1 MNYII
6 KVEDA
11 NSNYTDC
18 YDIEDKHVLFEV
30 RGILEALKSG
40 ELTSFKIE
48 GGDVLNI
55 VKELSE
61 EDGAAVLEAAG
72 YTFLDGATDKG
83 CPAGVLE
90 DADYICKDEDGEAVD
105 LISFTREYNRA
116 EYEAEERRASEA
128 GDMMS
133 IKPAKSYWHRVEL

>member
-11 NSNYTDC
+11 NNNYTDC
-18 YDIEDKHVLFEV
+18 YDIADKHALFEV
-30 RGILEALKSG
+30 QGILEALKSG

-61 EDGAAVLEAAG
+61 EDGRTVLEAVG
-72 YTFLDGATDKG
+72 YTFLDGTTDKD

-90 DADYICKDEDGEAVD
+90 DVDYILKDEDGENID
-105 LISFTREYNRA
+105 FISFTREYDRA
-116 EYEAEERRASEA
+116 EYEAEEHRASEA
-128 GDMMS
+128 GDVMN
-133 IKPAKSYWHRVEL
+133 IEPVKKYWHRVN

>member
-1 MNYII
+1 MDYII

-18 YDIEDKHVLFEV
+18 YDIAGKHALFEV
-30 RGILEALKSG
+30 QGILEALKAG

-61 EDGAAVLEAAG
+61 EDGATVLEAAG
-72 YTFLDGATDKG
+72 YTFSDGATDKD

-90 DADYICKDEDGEAVD
+90 DVDYILKDEDGETVD
-105 LISFTREYNRA
+105 LISFTREYDRA

-128 GDMMS
+128 GDAMN
-133 IKPAKSYWHRVEL
+133 IEPVKSYWHRVN

>member
-6 KVEDA
+6 KVEDT

-18 YDIEDKHVLFEV
+18 YDIADKHALFEV
-30 RGILEALKSG
+30 QGILEALKIG

-61 EDGAAVLEAAG
+61 EDGKTVLEAAG
-72 YTFLDGATDKG
+72 YIFLDGATDKD

-90 DADYICKDEDGEAVD
+90 DIDYILKDEDGEAVD
-105 LISFTREYNRA
+105 LISFTREYDRT
-116 EYEAEERRASEA
+116 EYEAEERRSSEA
-128 GDMMS
+128 GDMMN
-133 IKPAKSYWHRVEL
+133 IKPVKSYWHRVN

>member
-11 NSNYTDC
+11 NNNYTDC
-18 YDIEDKHVLFEV
+18 YDIADKHALFEV
-30 RGILEALKSG
+30 QGILEALKSG

-61 EDGAAVLEAAG
+61 EDGRTVLEAVG
-72 YTFLDGATDKG
+72 YTFLDGTTDKD

-90 DADYICKDEDGEAVD
+90 DVDYILKDEDGENID
-105 LISFTREYNRA
+105 LISFTREYDRA
-116 EYEAEERRASEA
+116 EYEAEEHRASEA
-128 GDMMS
+128 GDVMN
-133 IKPAKSYWHRVEL
+133 IEPAKKYWHRVN

>member
-6 KVEDA
+6 KVEDT

-18 YDIEDKHVLFEV
+18 YDIADKHALFEV

-61 EDGAAVLEAAG
+61 EDGRTVLHANMTARSMKQKNTEPPKLG
-72 YTFLDGATDKG
+72 T
-83 CPAGVLE
+83 
-90 DADYICKDEDGEAVD
+90 
-105 LISFTREYNRA
+105 
-116 EYEAEERRASEA
+116 
-128 GDMMS
+128 
-133 IKPAKSYWHRVEL
+133 

>member
-6 KVEDA
+6 KVEDT

-18 YDIEDKHVLFEV
+18 YDIADKHALFEV
-30 RGILEALKSG
+30 QGILEALKSG

-61 EDGAAVLEAAG
+61 EDGATALEAAG
-72 YTFLDGATDKG
+72 YTFLDGTVDKN

-90 DADYICKDEDGEAVD
+90 DVDYILKDEDGEAVD
-105 LISFTREYNRA
+105 LISFTREYDRA
-116 EYEAEERRASEA
+116 EYEAEERRASEV
-128 GDMMS
+128 GDMMN
-133 IKPAKSYWHRVEL
+133 IKPIKSYWHRVN

>member
-6 KVEDA
+6 KVEDT

-18 YDIEDKHVLFEV
+18 YDIADKHALFEV
-30 RGILEALKSG
+30 QGILEALKSG

-61 EDGAAVLEAAG
+61 EDGQTVLEAAG
-72 YTFLDGATDKG
+72 YTFLDGATDKD

-90 DADYICKDEDGEAVD
+90 DVDYILKDEDGETVA
-105 LISFTREYNRA
+105 IIR
-116 EYEAEERRASEA
+116 YE
-128 GDMMS
+128 
-133 IKPAKSYWHRVEL
+133 KPCKY